1 MKLFLRNTKL
11 AFLVVATGLLA
22 ACSAAPSAEDIAAAN
37 AVNSTTSTTTTPA
50 PSAVDPDFTN
60 TQNQAF
66 NNDADAKIYNGY
78 SKNDLVARYNTVYF
92 AFDSYVPQEQYAKV
106 IQAHAEFIKQTGAKV
121 LLEGYTD
128 ERGTPQY
135 NVTLGSE
142 RARAVSQQL
151 VKLGVPATS
160 IRQLS
165 YGEEKPAVFGHT
177 EAEYAKNRRVVFNY
191 SF

>member
-11 AFLVVATGLLA
+11 ALLVVATGLLA
-22 ACSAAPSAEDIAAAN
+22 ACSAAPTAADIEAAKALEERN
-37 AVNSTTSTTTTPA
+37 PTQEQT
-50 PSAVDPDFTN
+50 AVDPEFTN

-106 IQAHAEFIKQTGAKV
+106 IEAHAEFIKQTGAKV

-142 RARAVSQQL
+142 RARSVSQQL

-191 SF
+191 GF